1 MINCKKYNSHTA
13 RLSRCTELRIFSSC
27 SSTTKHLGDK
37 CPQQLDFQCSFC
49 HTKKHIS
56 ALCPNYRNLKISTYF
71 CLNASSDCSGTY
83 ILPAITV
90 EFSKGKSVAR
100 VRRLVNTGSQR
111 SYISSSVIQR
121 LNILDCT
128 YDKKILVNTFA
139 NIKFKKLSEM
149 WMSVSFVNG
158 STGYSLPI
166 LVDRQF
172 SLNFEINGLFSRRYL

>member
-1 MINCKKYNSHTA
+1 MPT
-13 RLSRCTELRIFSSC
+13 
-27 SSTTKHLGDK
+27 
-37 CPQQLDFQCSFC
+37 
-49 HTKKHIS
+49 
-56 ALCPNYRNLKISTYF
+56 
-71 CLNASSDCSGTY
+71 
-83 ILPAITV
+83 ITV

-100 VRRLVNTGSQR
+100 VRCLVDTGSQR

-139 NIKFKKLSEM
+139 NSKFKEFSEM
-149 WMSVSFVNG
+149 CMSISFVNG

-172 SLNFEINGLFSRRYL
+172 SLNFEINGLADAICNVKRRFNLADSFFNRDIVEEVVELEGIIGIDSLQLFNSLGLRSNRKINSFLLEMWTISFLNLS